1 MKIIYIYRPK
11 LFFCSPFCFLSLLF
25 ICNYVHVYRRK
36 LLELIIS
43 FFVGFVVTWF
53 FIKSEDEIPS
63 VKQCPNKE
71 SIVRLA
77 EEHGSHKKMMKELK
91 EYSLVQIQQGKYEYV
106 EVLNT
111 LKKKDKNDKA

>member
-1 MKIIYIYRPK
+1 M
-11 LFFCSPFCFLSLLF
+11 
-25 ICNYVHVYRRK
+25 
-36 LLELIIS
+36 ELAIS

-53 FIKSEDEIPS
+53 FIKSENEIQS
-63 VKQCPNKE
+63 VKHCPKKE
-71 SIVRLA
+71 AIVRLA

-111 LKKKDKNDKA
+111 LKKKDRNDKA

>member
-1 MKIIYIYRPK
+1 
-11 LFFCSPFCFLSLLF
+11 
-25 ICNYVHVYRRK
+25 VYRRK